1 MESNNQIHFCS
12 YCGTKLDNGARFCKG
27 CGKAVIQTT
36 EAAHKYNTINEPTYE
51 TFPHEPNTERK
62 TVYEGNIHKCPNC
75 GEVLQ
80 AFVTHCSAC
89 GHEIRDT
96 NSASSVREF
105 AVKLERIEAQKM
117 PAFEEKKSVMKMV
130 FGRDFKDED
139 EVEEAR
145 DRWEEQKHQEKAN
158 LIINYSVPNTKEDI
172 MEFMLLASSNIDVKH
187 GTDDVVTKAW
197 ISKLDQV
204 YEKARISM
212 GNSSDFA
219 QIKKI
224 YDQKKKQLKDK
235 KVRGFLIGASCVAG
249 WFFLLGLLWNPGAT
263 IGIAIAIFVLIIIG
277 YIIFKKR

>member
-1 MESNNQIHFCS
+1 MESNNQIRFCS
-12 YCGTKLDNGARFCKG
+12 YCGTKLDDGARFCKG

-36 EAAHKYNTINEPTYE
+36 ESTPEHNTINEPTYE
-51 TFPHEPNTERK
+51 TFSHEPNTERK

-80 AFVTHCSAC
+80 AFVTHCPAC

-96 NSASSVREF
+96 HTTSSVREF

-139 EVEEAR
+139 EAEEAR

-263 IGIAIAIFVLIIIG
+263 IGIAIGIFVLIIIG